1 MQKSA
6 QAFAP
11 PLGGPLRTYTRMT
24 LLSSATEN
32 PAHDLAGFAIERIEA
47 RILDIPT
54 IRPHKLSFGSIS
66 RQSPVIVQ
74 LWLKNG
80 ACGFGEAATIGGPSW
95 NEESPESILHAI
107 TQYLAPALLG
117 EFGGGF
123 ESALARMDRACKG
136 NAFAKSAVEMA
147 LVDAV
152 ARTLNMPAWQLLG
165 GKVHQSLP
173 LAWTLAS
180 GDVARDLQ
188 EAHLRLE
195 QKRHH
200 IFKIKIGARAPED
213 DVAHVSQIARGLQG
227 KATLTVDV
235 NQAWDGNTARRYL
248 PPLVAAGVTLIE
260 QPVARWNVEALRSL
274 TATLDG
280 ALIMADETVCTP
292 QDAFMLASLKASH
305 VFSLKVAKH
314 GGLVR
319 TRKIAAV
326 AEAADIGWYGGT
338 MLETSLGSAASA
350 HVFSTLGTQH
360 HGCELFGPQLL
371 VDDIVEQQMPLTN
384 FALQLPDGPGFGVEV
399 SLAQLN
405 RFDRARQG
413 QAPVHVDMAPTT
425 PTVA

>member
-1 MQKSA
+1 
-6 QAFAP
+6 
-11 PLGGPLRTYTRMT
+11 
-24 LLSSATEN
+24 
-32 PAHDLAGFAIERIEA
+32 
-47 RILDIPT
+47 
-54 IRPHKLSFGSIS
+54 
-66 RQSPVIVQ
+66 
-74 LWLKNG
+74 
-80 ACGFGEAATIGGPSW
+80 
-95 NEESPESILHAI
+95 
-107 TQYLAPALLG
+107 
-117 EFGGGF
+117 
-123 ESALARMDRACKG
+123 MDKACKG

-147 LVDAV
+147 LIDAV
-152 ARTLNMPAWQLLG
+152 ARTLELPAWQLLG

-195 QKRHH
+195 QKRHR
-200 IFKIKIGARAPED
+200 IFKMKIGARAPQD

-248 PPLVAAGVTLIE
+248 PQLVEAGVTLIE
-260 QPVARWNVEALRSL
+260 QPVAQWNVEALKHL

-292 QDAFMLASLKASH
+292 QDAMMLAREKASH

-319 TRKIAAV
+319 TRKVAAI

-350 HVFSTLGTQH
+350 HVFATLGSAAPRLRAVRPATAGGRH
-360 HGCELFGPQLL
+360 RRIPDAHRRLR
-371 VDDIVEQQMPLTN
+371 
-384 FALQLPDGPGFGVEV
+384 LQLPDGPGFGVEV
-399 SLAQLN
+399 SLRQLD

-413 QAPVHVDMAPTT
+413 LTAVHVDMAAHT
-425 PTVA
+425 PTPV

>member
-1 MQKSA
+1 
-6 QAFAP
+6 
-11 PLGGPLRTYTRMT
+11 MT
-24 LLSSATEN
+24 SPCEFT
-32 PAHDLAGFAIERIEA
+32 IERIEA

-74 LWLKNG
+74 LWAKDG

-107 TQYLAPALLG
+107 KHYLAPALIG
-117 EFGGGF
+117 QRAGSF
-123 ESALARMDRACKG
+123 EHALARMDMACKG

-147 LVDAV
+147 LIDAV
-152 ARTLNMPAWQLLG
+152 SRTLGLPAWQLLG
-165 GKVHQSLP
+165 GKVHPSLP

-180 GDVARDLQ
+180 GDVERDLQ
-188 EAHLRLE
+188 EAELRLS
-195 QKRHH
+195 QRRHH
-200 IFKIKIGARAPED
+200 IFKMKIGARAPAD
-213 DVAHVSQIARGLQG
+213 DVAHVSRIALGLQG

-248 PPLVAAGVTLIE
+248 PQLVAAGVTLIE
-260 QPVARWNVEALRSL
+260 QPVARWNVQALQDL

-292 QDAFMLASLKASH
+292 QDAMMLARAKASH

-314 GGLVR
+314 GGLIR
-319 TRKIAAV
+319 TRKVAAV

-350 HVFSTLGTQH
+350 HVFATLGGQH

-371 VDDIVEQQMPLTN
+371 VDDIVEQPMPIEN
-384 FALQLPDGPGFGVEV
+384 FALQLPDGPGFGVQIAP
-399 SLAQLN
+399 AQLD

-413 QAPVHVDMAPTT
+413 HQAVHIDMGAASPSL
-425 PTVA
+425 TV